1 MEPRTIELRR
11 STAENRT
18 IGLANRRRDRRA
30 SEGSRVQP
38 LVHVMRA
45 GVDVLSRNE
54 QSVAAKTRSRLID
67 AVNGKRL
74 TVLERENPV
83 GFPASQYGVDSL
95 LAVGEITLPGADRQ
109 FIGAAE
115 MENLGDIEV
124 AEAVISLNTESGEQ
138 RSAIGKR
145 SFVQHV
151 RGIRAAL

>member
-1 MEPRTIELRR
+1 
-11 STAENRT
+11 
-18 IGLANRRRDRRA
+18 
-30 SEGSRVQP
+30 
-38 LVHVMRA
+38 
-45 GVDVLSRNE
+45 E
-54 QSVAAKTRSRLID
+54 QSVAAKTRSRLIN

-95 LAVGEITLPGADRQ
+95 PAVGEITFPGADRQ

-151 RGIRAAL
+151 HGIRAALCPREVCENLQARAQPALVVELQRMVVTIPRETR